1 MLKRIISKK
10 YIIYSIILAL
20 LCTFNHI
27 QAAQAQVGLFIRPN
41 SSSLSSPVSGQ
52 TWLFNSTNN
61 TMNVWNGSSFLVASA
76 PQNNFAAITN
86 PTTSDDNTVGYSPA
100 SLWYNTSNGNTYEC
114 VDATTSAAIWI
125 QTNNL
130 GGLSIPLT
138 QLATGGAS
146 TGQSLIFNG
155 THWAPGAPAINLS
168 QVLQSG
174 ATSGQV
180 PIWNGSAWVPGT
192 TSGAGAVDLSQ
203 LTQSSA
209 TTGMTIQWNGSNWVA
224 TNPINLINGS
234 PGNANA
240 LVVSDGSNLDLSYG
254 WVTFNSLTYNG
265 TQTVQSNDP
274 TFIYIDAGGGDA
286 NITLPPANDVLGK
299 VFTFIITNFSN
310 NVTIN
315 TDSGGPDQLYLYGNP
330 TPVTSYTLTSGVDT
344 NYPITVTSDGAGP
357 PGNWYQLTPPA
368 P

>member
-1 MLKRIISKK
+1 MRK
-10 YIIYSIILAL
+10 L
-20 LCTFNHI
+20 LLVLGLWCMA

-61 TMNVWNGSSFLVASA
+61 TMNVWNGSIFQVASA
-76 PQNNFAAITN
+76 PQNNFAATTN
-86 PTTSDDNTVGYSPA
+86 PTTADDNTVGYSPA

-146 TGQSLIFNG
+146 AGQSLIFNG

-180 PIWNGSAWVPGT
+180 PIWNGSAWVAGT

-209 TTGMTIQWNGSNWVA
+209 TTGDAIQWNGSNWVA
-224 TNPINLINGS
+224 VNPINYFNG
-234 PGNANA
+234 PGNGNQVC
-240 LVVSDGSNLDLSYG
+240 LSDGANPSLGYG
-254 WVTFNSLTYNG
+254 WVTNNAASIPVYNSSTTN
-265 TQTVQSNDP
+265 VAASDP
-274 TFIYIDAGGGDA
+274 TFIYIDASGGDV
-286 NITLPPANDVLGK
+286 NLTLPVTNLVGGK
-299 VFTFIITNFSN
+299 VYQFVIINFTN

-315 TDSGGPDQLYLYGNP
+315 ADSGGPDQIILYGNP
-330 TPVTSYTLTSGVDT
+330 TPVSSITLTSGVDT
-344 NYPITVTSDGAGP
+344 NYPIILACDGAELNGGTP
-357 PGNWYQLTPPA
+357 PGNWIQLTPHP
-368 P
+368 